1 MTICMSCLVSGQV
14 QGVAF
19 RAAAR
24 RQALALGVTGWARNL
39 PDGRVEV
46 LACGEADQVEK
57 LCGWLWRGPPL
68 AHVTDVVC
76 APTEVS
82 DISGFEIE

>member
-1 MTICMSCLVSGQV
+1 MNCLVSGRV

-24 RQALALGVTGWARNL
+24 RHALALGVTGRARNL

-46 LACGEADQVEK
+46 LACGEAEQVEK
-57 LCGWLWRGPPL
+57 LRDWLWNGPPL

-76 APTEVS
+76 APVEVPE
-82 DISGFEIE
+82 ITGFEIE

>member
-1 MTICMSCLVSGQV
+1 MTVCVSCLVSGRV

-24 RQALALGVTGWARNL
+24 RHALALGVTGWARNL

-46 LACGEADQVEK
+46 LACGEAEQVEK
-57 LCGWLWRGPPL
+57 LRAWLWSGPLL
-68 AHVTDVVC
+68 AHVIDVVC
-76 APTEVS
+76 TLTEVP
-82 DISGFEIE
+82 DIIGFEIE

>member
-1 MTICMSCLVSGQV
+1 MTICMNCLVSGRV

-24 RQALALGVTGWARNL
+24 RHALALGVTGWVRNL

-46 LACGEADQVEK
+46 LACGEAEQVEK
-57 LCGWLWRGPPL
+57 LRDWLWNGPPL

-76 APTEVS
+76 APAEVP
-82 DISGFEIE
+82 DITGFEIE

>member
-1 MTICMSCLVSGQV
+1 MTICVICLVSGRV

-19 RAAAR
+19 RAATR

-46 LACGEADQVEK
+46 LACGEAEQVEK

-68 AHVTDVVC
+68 AYVTDVVC
-76 APTEVS
+76 APADVLGIT
-82 DISGFEIE
+82 GFEIK